1 MRRIGKIQEMSL
13 IFRIGISDIH
23 RIIRK
28 LGNPLKTCR
37 TESAYH
43 GRIHIRIHDICRIE
57 LIYHPRFL
65 IESFHFIG
73 KGNII
78 AVYIGKEISLLCLS
92 GYQSDGIP
100 LISSSLNGSF
110 VISLYYISVVAYI
123 IEYRFAV
130 SCFIDRFQHPV
141 DIGFYLFLRTG
152 MTRFIIDF
160 EPNNGGIVFIS

>member
-1 MRRIGKIQEMSL
+1 M
-13 IFRIGISDIH
+13 
-23 RIIRK
+23 
-28 LGNPLKTCR
+28 
-37 TESAYH
+37 
-43 GRIHIRIHDICRIE
+43 
-57 LIYHPRFL
+57 
-65 IESFHFIG
+65 
-73 KGNII
+73 
-78 AVYIGKEISLLCLS
+78 
-92 GYQSDGIP
+92 
-100 LISSSLNGSF
+100 ISSSLNGSF